1 MSRPLFPSLTRA
13 VSSLQASTQVD
24 NTLAPSHLEFK
35 FEPEDFALPS
45 AALGPQA
52 GIGGTLRQ
60 EAWCAMALA

>member
-1 MSRPLFPSLTRA
+1 M
-13 VSSLQASTQVD
+13 SSLQASTQVD